1 MDDFGLMV
9 EKVVHTSS
17 ESSLFPAGKS
27 RSGHG
32 GNLRSERERKAA
44 LFLANI
50 NFVIAGGGAKIVKHA
65 AHYHKG
71 RIAK

>member
-9 EKVVHTSS
+9 EKVVRTSS
-17 ESSLFPAGKS
+17 ESSLFLAGKS
-27 RSGHG
+27 WYGHG
-32 GNLRSERERKAA
+32 GNLSSEQEHKAA

-50 NFVIAGGGAKIVKHA
+50 IAGGGAKRA

-71 RIAK
+71 KIAK

>member
-17 ESSLFPAGKS
+17 ESSVFLAGKS
-27 RSGHG
+27 HSGHG
-32 GNLRSERERKAA
+32 DNLRSEQERKAA
-44 LFLANI
+44 LFLVRI
-50 NFVIAGGGAKIVKHA
+50 NFVIAEGGAKHA

-71 RIAK
+71 KIAK